1 VRITDLLSPSLPV
14 QIMQAE
20 SRERQLLEQSVNGK
34 KRD

>member
-1 VRITDLLSPSLPV
+1 MTDSPSQSPSV